1 MELKKEDS
9 FRHKGLRNR
18 LVEQLKQLGIENA
31 SVLRAIN
38 TVPRHFFLDNALDAY
53 AYEDRA
59 FAIDAEQTIS
69 RPYTVAFQSS
79 LLDLKPLDKVLEIGT
94 GSAYQ
99 ATILAELGVQVFTI
113 ERQREL
119 YEKNTKHYPF
129 AKKYSNIKF
138 FYGDGFLGL
147 PTYAP
152 FDKIIVTAA
161 APFVPEK
168 LMQQLKVGGMLVIPV
183 NAADESVQNMQ
194 RIIRKT
200 ETEFLTEWY
209 GEFSFVPMLSG
220 KEG

>member
-1 MELKKEDS
+1 MDFIKEDS

-59 FAIDAEQTIS
+59 FTIDAEQTIS

-119 YEKNTKHYPF
+119 FEKNSKQYPF

-168 LMQQLKVGGMLVIPV
+168 LMQQLKIGGMLVIPV
-183 NAADESVQNMQ
+183 NAADETVQNMQ
-194 RIIRKT
+194 RITRQT
-200 ETEFLTEWY
+200 ETEFLTELY